1 MQVER
6 HLARNI
12 EPEYHPDA
20 IASVFGIM
28 EECVIKNHSFSVMP
42 LPPST
47 AVILFAMCF
56 AAMLSVSAPVPTG
69 PLPAFVDELD
79 DSDDF

>member
-1 MQVER
+1 MLQHR
-6 HLARNI
+6 PAPSSIRSS
-12 EPEYHPDA
+12 HPPTP
-20 IASVFGIM
+20 SPS
-28 EECVIKNHSFSVMP
+28 CHSPPPP
-42 LPPST
+42 LTPPPST

>member
-1 MQVER
+1 MT
-6 HLARNI
+6 L
-12 EPEYHPDA
+12 
-20 IASVFGIM
+20 
-28 EECVIKNHSFSVMP
+28 
-42 LPPST
+42 ST

>member
-1 MQVER
+1 
-6 HLARNI
+6 
-12 EPEYHPDA
+12 
-20 IASVFGIM
+20 
-28 EECVIKNHSFSVMP
+28 MP

>member
-1 MQVER
+1 
-6 HLARNI
+6 
-12 EPEYHPDA
+12 
-20 IASVFGIM
+20 
-28 EECVIKNHSFSVMP
+28 MP

-79 DSDDF
+79 EIVYAAALARFDADLTDALGALEL

>member
-1 MQVER
+1 MLQHR
-6 HLARNI
+6 PAPSSMLS
-12 EPEYHPDA
+12 PPT
-20 IASVFGIM
+20 
-28 EECVIKNHSFSVMP
+28 HSFSVMP
-42 LPPST
+42 LPST

>member
-1 MQVER
+1 MRR
-6 HLARNI
+6 HTAGR
-12 EPEYHPDA
+12 P
-20 IASVFGIM
+20 
-28 EECVIKNHSFSVMP
+28 P

>member
-1 MQVER
+1 MLQHR
-6 HLARNI
+6 PAPSSIRSS
-12 EPEYHPDA
+12 PPT
-20 IASVFGIM
+20 
-28 EECVIKNHSFSVMP
+28 HSFSVMP